1 MPTSTSTTWRNK
13 SPVQRKSVVWL
24 KISLAADRDGLDST
38 SAHLEA
44 AGAVSITIEDAGDHP
59 LFDHVDGS
67 RPVWDNNIVSAL
79 FEGSSGSE
87 AIVAQIENAF
97 GDTPLPDYH
106 VEEIPDT
113 DWERSWLERY
123 KPINY
128 GHGLCVCPT
137 WQEPEDENATT
148 VYLDPGLAFG
158 SGTHE
163 TTGMCLKWLA
173 EHPPAGSSIIDYGCG
188 SGILAIASLKL
199 GASSATGIDIDPQAL
214 TASRANAERN
224 NVSDKLRLFLPDD
237 QPEALKADLIFAN
250 ILANTL
256 IELKEQLLAMCSDS
270 GTLVLSG
277 ILAEQ
282 ADEIAAA
289 YAQGNRVN
297 RQQDGDWIMMTVEK
311 TTS

>member
-1 MPTSTSTTWRNK
+1 M
-13 SPVQRKSVVWL
+13 WL
-24 KISLAADRDGLDST
+24 KISLAASRDELDST

-44 AGAVSITIEDAGDHP
+44 AGAVSVTIEDAGDHP
-59 LFDHVDGS
+59 LFDHVDGT
-67 RPVWDNNIVSAL
+67 RPVWDNNIVSGL
-79 FEGSSGSE
+79 FDASGGTE
-87 AIVAQIENAF
+87 AVVTQLEEAF
-97 GDTPLPDYH
+97 GESSLPGYH

-123 KPINY
+123 QPIHY
-128 GHGLCVCPT
+128 GHGLWICPT
-137 WQEPEDENATT
+137 WQEPEDDSATNI
-148 VYLDPGLAFG
+148 YLDPGLAFG

-163 TTGMCLKWLA
+163 TTGMCLRWLA
-173 EHPPAGSSIIDYGCG
+173 EHPPAGKSVIDYGCG

-199 GASSATGIDIDPQAL
+199 GASNATGIDIDPQAL

-224 NVSDKLRLFLPDD
+224 QVNDKLQLFLPAD
-237 QPEALKADLIFAN
+237 QPQALKADLIFAN

-256 IELKEQLLAMCSDS
+256 IELKTQLLAMRSET
-270 GTLVLSG
+270 GTLILSG
-277 ILAEQ
+277 ILSEQ

-289 YAQGNRVN
+289 YSHGNRVT